1 MVDSELYEDAQSK
14 IEIQSKSNNLSSF
27 QEVQSKFT
35 NRMRTRKSDS
45 SVYQD
50 AQSKI
55 TNNSN
60 INSSRLHKKSL
71 SNINKDK
78 YNEVEFKNDY
88 LKLNNIYK
96 LESNEEPK
104 ISSRNIK
111 VEKKYKEDEIN
122 DETNNIENKKSES
135 LYEEPSG
142 SQNEEIGKTN
152 TIFEGMTRKGDCCNL
167 PKCIIF

>member
-14 IEIQSKSNNLSSF
+14 IEIQSKSNHLSSF

-35 NRMRTRKSDS
+35 NRMRTRKSES
-45 SVYQD
+45 SIYQD

-60 INSSRLHKKSL
+60 INSSHLHKNSI
-71 SNINKDK
+71 SNINKDANK
-78 YNEVEFKNDY
+78 EVEFKNDF
-88 LKLNNIYK
+88 LKVNNIYK
-96 LESNEEPK
+96 LESNEELK
-104 ISSRNIK
+104 IPSRNIK

-122 DETNNIENKKSES
+122 DDINNKEDKKNDS
-135 LYEEPSG
+135 LNEEPSG
-142 SQNEEIGKTN
+142 DQNEEIEKTH

-167 PKCIIF
+167 PKCNIF